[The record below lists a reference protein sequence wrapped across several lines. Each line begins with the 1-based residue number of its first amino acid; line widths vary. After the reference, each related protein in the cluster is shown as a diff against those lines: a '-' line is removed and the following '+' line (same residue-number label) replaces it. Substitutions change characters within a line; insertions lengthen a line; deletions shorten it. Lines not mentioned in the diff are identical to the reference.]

1 MAARQCFRQRHPQ
14 ALRVASHF
22 SPGDRLAVGVVAL
35 VRVAVEHAQREG
47 VGPAG
52 RGLGGRCGRRL
63 QPRAHQPLVAQRMG
77 RGEQRLAQR
86 HRQRLEAQLEFA
98 LQQRPEHRRPGV
110 RVQAATGQ
118 QGGQGIAGEEA
129 QVAAVEQA
137 LVAVL
142 EAALEQCGD
151 QPGIGHVG
159 HRDQQH
165 PARRQQCLQLLQH
178 RLGVHHVL
186 DHVGRHDH
194 LVARAAER
202 VRPGRVARGRRAPA
216 GGSTAGPAPPSRDP
230 VPPRPRCSRAPRA
243 ARA

>member
-1 MAARQCFRQRHPQ
+1 MNSLSSSGRNTGAQC
-14 ALRVASHF
+14 
-22 SPGDRLAVGVVAL
+22 
-35 VRVAVEHAQREG
+35 
-47 VGPAG
+47 
-52 RGLGGRCGRRL
+52 
-63 QPRAHQPLVAQRMG
+63 
-77 RGEQRLAQR
+77 
-86 HRQRLEAQLEFA
+86 
-98 LQQRPEHRRPGV
+98 V

-194 LVARAAER
+194 LVARAAKRVFQVELR
-202 VRPGRVARGRRAPA
+202 EVAEHQPAAVRPGLLRHRGIQFHRVHGAAERVAQLAREIAA
-216 GGSTAGPAPPSRDP
+216 GGAEFQHRAARRHPRRQALQGVVRADAAGRALVAVRW
-230 VPPRPRCSRAPRA
+230 RCRCRVVHVHHSKKGFWRAPRPHSCGSG
-243 ARA
+243 ARARQRIRDHDIIAR